1 MLQQISIGKDFDTR
15 NVELSALNSYIRS
28 SNQRFTQWFMD
39 RKYKFN
45 FSQLS
50 DLLIVLSSY

>member
-15 NVELSALNSYIRS
+15 NVELSALNSYIKS

-39 RKYKFN
+39 RKQTFHVIK
-45 FSQLS
+45 
-50 DLLIVLSSY
+50 